1 VTNDPGS
8 DDEARLRGKFRVIAV
23 CVLLALLVFLVG
35 ADTLGRLFIDKSFHV
50 GDVVYGSLIGAL
62 MLLLGVETA
71 ARFPGGKR

>member
-1 VTNDPGS
+1 MIRVPTTRRGCAASSGS
-8 DDEARLRGKFRVIAV
+8 SPSAS
-23 CVLLALLVFLVG
+23 CSALLVFLVG

-62 MLLLGVETA
+62 LLLLGVETA